1 MTTITPPKLATWIL
15 TRVAGSNDALVG
27 DLLEE
32 YERRQSARWY
42 WGQVLLTTL
51 VCASRQLLLVVL
63 VAALYVAGTL
73 ISIPG
78 ARNVLESLMSQRASG
93 PGPLHL
99 FSVFPFGAGQVSWGT
114 VFTLGINPYISA
126 AFLVT
131 IAHVIWSWLRRDTVD
146 RRRFPVVR
154 LTWGVAIVLAV
165 TEAAGFASF
174 LERMSSSGSI
184 PIVAAPGWV
193 FETMALFTLTAGTT
207 CLMLISDLISKYQLG
222 NGMLIVFVAGILTAL
237 PRLLRPLLA
246 GAVDPFGLAS
256 MLALNLAIAAV
267 VSYAYQRAIARE
279 VLA

>member
-1 MTTITPPKLATWIL
+1 MTPITPPKLATWIL

-27 DLLEE
+27 DLVEE

-42 WGQVLLTTL
+42 WGQVLLATL
-51 VCASRQLLLVVL
+51 VYVSRQVLLVAL
-63 VAALYVAGTL
+63 VAVLYVAGTL

-78 ARNVLESLMSQRASG
+78 ARNVLESLMAQRASG
-93 PGPLHL
+93 PGPLQV

-114 VFTLGINPYISA
+114 VFSLGINPYISA

-131 IAHVIWSWLRRDTVD
+131 IAHFGWTWLRRDAVE

-154 LTWGVAIVLAV
+154 LTWCVAIVLSV
-165 TEAAGFASF
+165 IEAAGFASF
-174 LERMSSSGSI
+174 LERASSSGSI

-193 FETMALFTLTAGTT
+193 FETLALLTLTAGTT
-207 CLMLISDLISKYQLG
+207 CLMLISDLISKHQMG
-222 NGMLIVFVAGILTAL
+222 NGMLIVFVAGTLTAL
-237 PRLLRPLLA
+237 PRLLPALFE
-246 GAVDPFGLAS
+246 GAVDPFGFTSVLV
-256 MLALNLAIAAV
+256 LNLAIAAA